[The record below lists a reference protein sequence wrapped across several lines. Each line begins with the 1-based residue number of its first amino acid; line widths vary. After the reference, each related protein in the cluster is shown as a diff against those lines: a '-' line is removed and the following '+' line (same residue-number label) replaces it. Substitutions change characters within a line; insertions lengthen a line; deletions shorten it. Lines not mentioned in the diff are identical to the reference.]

1 MSVFEWMTLPYRRY
15 AEFSGRS
22 RRKEYWLF
30 VLFYFVLS
38 AVIDGV
44 FGKPVSQSGPFGF
57 HYGIWLAKG
66 TPGYWVSMV
75 VSLGSIIPSIAV
87 QVRRLHD
94 VDRSGWWMLLWF
106 VPVLGWTVMLV
117 FLCLDG
123 TRGGNSYGFDPKGRG
138 VAEVFE

>member
-44 FGKPVSQSGPFGF
+44 FGKPVSQS
-57 HYGIWLAKG
+57 WL
-66 TPGYWVSMV
+66 
-75 VSLGSIIPSIAV
+75 SLWHLAGAG
-87 QVRRLHD
+87 HA
-94 VDRSGWWMLLWF
+94 GLL
-106 VPVLGWTVMLV
+106 GEH
-117 FLCLDG
+117 G
-123 TRGGNSYGFDPKGRG
+123 G
-138 VAEVFE
+138 VAGEYYSLHRGAGAAAA